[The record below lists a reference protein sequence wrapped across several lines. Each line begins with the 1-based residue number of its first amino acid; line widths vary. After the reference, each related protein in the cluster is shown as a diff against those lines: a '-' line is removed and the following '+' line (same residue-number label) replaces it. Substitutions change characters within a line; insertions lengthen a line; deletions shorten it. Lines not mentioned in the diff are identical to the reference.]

1 MTPTARAT
9 VLVAAEQFEFQE
21 LALPAIADDDALLR
35 VEACGLCGT
44 DLEQYRGAYTTFPT
58 IPGHETVGIV
68 VEIGQVARKRWGVE
82 AGDRIA
88 VLPRFACGGC
98 RACLTTDQQPCL
110 KPGLYGFTSTSRAPS
125 LWGGYAEFMYL
136 APGSAVR
143 KFAPDISV
151 DEVVLLNPLAAGYK
165 WAVDVPKTGP
175 GDHVLILGCGQRG
188 LASLIAAREA
198 GAEKVM
204 ITGLG
209 RDSHKLELAA
219 DLGAEIL
226 SDADADEVEEFVLNV
241 TSGEGA
247 RVVVD
252 TTPHATRPITDAVRA
267 ASQNGI
273 VVLAGLKGSRAI
285 PNFLTDSIVHKEL
298 SIIGVR
304 GADQDSFERAA
315 QLIESR
321 TVPFR
326 RLRTHSFD
334 LDQTQHALRLLDGEA
349 SDGHPINIALKP
361 GSEDWQTSD
370 LRRSD

>member
-1 MTPTARAT
+1 MAVPMTATARAV
-9 VLVAAEQFEFQE
+9 VLVAPEQFELQE
-21 LALPAIADDDALLR
+21 LALPTIADDDALLR

-44 DLEQYRGAYTTFPT
+44 DLEQYRGAYTNFPT

-68 VEIGQVARKRWGVE
+68 TEIGQVARKRWGVE
-82 AGDRIA
+82 AGDRVA
-88 VLPRFACGGC
+88 VLPRFACGDC
-98 RACLTTDQQPCL
+98 RACASTDQQPCL
-110 KPGLYGFTSTSRAPS
+110 NPGLYGFTSTRRPPS

-136 APGSAVR
+136 APRSAVR

-151 DEVVLLNPLAAGYK
+151 DEAVLLNPLAAGYK
-165 WAVDVPKTGP
+165 WAVDVPRTGP

-188 LASLIAAREA
+188 LACLIAAREA

-226 SDADADEVEEFVLNV
+226 SDADADELEEFVRDV
-241 TSGEGA
+241 TSGAGA

-304 GADQDSFERAA
+304 GAGEDSFERAA

-321 TVPFR
+321 TVPFE

-334 LDQTQHALRLLDGEA
+334 LDQTQHALRLLDGEV
-349 SDGHPINIALKP
+349 SDGLPINIALKP
-361 GSEDWQTSD
+361 GNEYRQSYGP
-370 LRRSD
+370 